1 MSSDKKDPNQGNEN
15 QPPVRYVKAHYTP
28 LTDLESYVSP
38 SKSPAETKSEPIPE
52 HKIVIELAGQWA
64 PNSSTLSLSKTDEQS
79 EKIAKPQKDNQTKH
93 RSLAVFEGLNTEPRN
108 LYISLPMQDVPA
120 SIRLLLAENLQPVE
134 KAVSMAEWDNVLVP
148 VRALV
153 YLSEKQDKANAA
165 DLKSGYLYIFWKGKV
180 WRELEIT
187 PDGQYR
193 DIDIV
198 YYRNRAKYSTEHEH
212 READGYPL
220 PQFWVPYKIQ
230 GEHQKDTSGVKVLF
244 SPRQMTV
251 QQLDELEERS
261 DSLAQISTT
270 LDELSVYS
278 ETKAFELQAHTAPI
292 HSVQLPTGESSDE
305 KPWLDL
311 GMCLLEDLKATQ
323 TAVVYLKEPLNDS
336 PKFEYAVE
344 LTCSEDTFKALKLD
358 EVITVA
364 PTAAET
370 ETEALKRVENKDSV
384 VYVSKLRVNEAKS
397 LQVKSGAGVLKTS
410 INSVMPDPVN
420 THQAHD
426 AFIPVQLA
434 VEIGHRLALPTSGYY
449 YHFMADALLH
459 EYKITPDDDNWQY
472 QATKSVAGQLSDELL
487 DDHELSTLILP
498 WRVQDQP
505 AKRQHLLYSPHKL
518 TQQEFDQ
525 MDGTWLDKH
534 ATLLDLEAMRK
545 AAEQNLV
552 DVVQHQG
559 QGQLYTIR
567 KGDTL
572 TAIAKAHEIKL
583 SELLE
588 LNPDYQVG
596 DRKDHIFPGETLIL
610 PLEAPDAAEES
621 AVMKIDYF
629 PVKKDATLDEVA
641 ASAGISQAMLL
652 EYNPYLQKVS
662 ETDHVMA
669 GDVVIVNKT
678 QEQNP
683 EPRIHEVKAIN
694 DALGHE
700 SLSSI
705 AALYNLSPKQL
716 AEINGL
722 DISDPLFSLRTGQ
735 TLKID
740 PPQNRAEGVQR
751 NTFPAVLVEDYNLA
765 ENMLYHYAQPKLG
778 GNFAPMTQDNLLAPQ
793 ATVVRVASLTT
804 AADIQTIKLCLGR
817 YALDEVEAPYNQSL
831 VLAQKQGKHPIQAAL
846 SEKYKVH
853 AHPLASETAHSLTI
867 RQLREGYVYV
877 YYVAANTNL
886 AARYPHADELHEFR
900 YAEGLFER
908 NDEKTPYLP
917 CHSLNG
923 WAYIV
928 FSEREWTEKQRS
940 QFTGDPEFRQALTKN
955 AGAVYDF
962 NQRLVSTK
970 GEEEVFNDLPQLVAD
985 IDAGPAIQD
994 HRFADTTTPTN
1005 QADTDVKPGSNDKD
1019 AKAEKE
1025 HFTPVQSNQP
1035 YLDTIDPEKPLHA
1048 DILIIEDGIALA
1060 EDSLKLTILA
1070 NDLRSQWQEKN
1081 LQELN
1086 LAKAVGDFCNLKLL
1100 PDDPLAKEVE
1110 GDELLQAKFVKYMND
1125 ELVNLQVYTASGGDD
1140 GVLEIERG
1148 IKSYA
1153 EDVKIN
1159 YFGRMAEY
1167 ANELGLKTNNPLRK
1181 YEKDYIDEYYEKSKW
1196 RSRIHLSDVNEVIVR
1211 LTESKVAYTQWVE
1224 YVAKCSFVV
1233 LNSLGVSAKYLNFD
1247 LESIQHV
1254 EELISFTTTYQF
1266 FFDSTL
1272 AQEQRGIHQTQFKP
1286 SQPLTNLVG
1295 SLFYIGNQ
1303 QWKENLEEYVSFFIE
1318 HGPNDAY
1325 NYLMSIGYNEEQAEE
1340 LVNEVH
1346 TWHFQ
1351 SSYAD
1356 RSALTAGA
1364 GAVLGGVFKEQN
1376 FVGWTLYNY
1385 LVSNTIQVM
1394 KNAFSNFSNNI
1405 IVNKIIYSINR
1416 EIFQTL
1422 FEQMLHVLKLSEEN
1436 PTQKMRWGTQWV
1448 GCLYAYAISHG
1459 IIHLPKEQ
1467 QDIFDSLTRQELFEN
1482 DILSEMKSGKINVS
1496 EFELSEQKE
1505 RVKSVRYER
1514 YSLINVYAIDSS
1526 KKLPCLLSE
1535 IFSEKNYEA
1544 VKELTSRGL
1553 DMAVIVF
1560 NTLALMEDYQKASMK
1575 HVKEF
1580 KDDIT
1585 IGYRVLWLVD
1595 SVLSITKARYVAEAQ
1610 EMLSKVEVFH
1620 ISTDAYEAFQS
1631 KNLFASWREA
1641 KVLNPETQFLLR
1653 RALLVGLGANIA
1665 AIGAGVLET
1674 GQILFYDLPNTEGLV
1689 FTAHIGKAVST
1700 ALLSISGFIDV
1711 FSMAGYAVPIWALVG
1726 LPLIAATVYAM
1737 CTAYLNFV
1745 RDDDVT
1751 DLLIKTPWANKR
1763 FLGENSTKWDYQK
1776 DGYQKALEAFSRLK
1790 NQPQVYF
1797 QPTKD
1802 NTEMYYDV
1810 LNPKTYLANGFW
1822 VMVDFPAELREEKVR
1837 IDGLWY
1843 QKDSK
1848 EMEFFHISGNP
1859 EYHSNWVK
1867 NKTPITKGWFSS
1879 TPYLSL
1885 EPSTQ
1890 ESYHNTW
1897 QDTGTINSIYYVWLP
1912 RPVNEVDSL
1921 LLLVWYPDDFDKDDS
1936 TKIRE
1941 NAIPHCFDIQ
1951 SFEKN
1956 FNPSGIASGKMKA
1969 DMTVYKS
1976 AFGKSLEDL
1985 KNSIP
1990 FKKSIKM
1997 ARNSKNDFLIAGFN
2011 KEHDNVK

>member
-278 ETKAFELQAHTAPI
+278 ETKAFEMQAHTAPI

-1086 LAKAVGDFCNLKLL
+1086 LAKAVGDFCNPKIL
-1100 PDDPLAKEVE
+1100 PDNPLVKELE
-1110 GDELLQAKFVKYMND
+1110 GKELLHAKITKAMIDKLDFLRESRGPNAILD
-1125 ELVNLQVYTASGGDD
+1125 EREIDLKKMGYKPNL
-1140 GVLEIERG
+1140 
-1148 IKSYA
+1148 SYFTQL
-1153 EDVKIN
+1153 N
-1159 YFGRMAEY
+1159 NY
-1167 ANELGLKTNNPLRK
+1167 ANELGLETKEPFNIRK
-1181 YEKDYIDEYYEKSKW
+1181 NKFIEQIDQTRKW
-1196 RSRIHLSDVNEVIVR
+1196 RSRIRLKEVNEVIVR
-1211 LTESKVAYTQWVE
+1211 LTESKVAYDNWVQ
-1224 YVAKCSFVV
+1224 YVAKCSFVM
-1233 LNSLGVSAKYLNFD
+1233 LNTLGISPELLSFD
-1247 LESIQHV
+1247 LESEEHSDEFVSFVTNFQYGFEHTLQGN
-1254 EELISFTTTYQF
+1254 ELIRHKNQF
-1266 FFDSTL
+1266 NPD
-1272 AQEQRGIHQTQFKP
+1272 
-1286 SQPLTNLVG
+1286 QPLINLVG
-1295 SLFYIGNQ
+1295 SIFYQGSQELKN
-1303 QWKENLEEYVSFFIE
+1303 KLEKYIRLYIE
-1318 HGPNDAY
+1318 HGPNDAF
-1325 NYLMSIGYNEEQAEE
+1325 NHLAEMGFNSDQLSQLIEESHQ
-1340 LVNEVH
+1340 
-1346 TWHFQ
+1346 WHLQ
-1351 SSYAD
+1351 GSRAD
-1356 RSALTAGA
+1356 QSALTVGVLSFWGA
-1364 GAVLGGVFKEQN
+1364 FKEESFMKWEWYKNNILSRYKNIKNSFAKGAVNLLSHQRLHSVNRLISHSLNEQLRLSLD
-1376 FVGWTLYNY
+1376 V
-1385 LVSNTIQVM
+1385 VQKSPEM
-1394 KNAFSNFSNNI
+1394 KWGTRWISNI
-1405 IVNKIIYSINR
+1405 ISNQIANGEIYLTKGMQSKFDAFRKEELNSTLWLMWMEDGRVRATAEEIEAQRNKILKIRLNIFYLFDINDKKFKK
-1416 EIFQTL
+1416 IFKALIVNQANKYYDAV
-1422 FEQMLHVLKLSEEN
+1422 ES
-1436 PTQKMRWGTQWV
+1436 
-1448 GCLYAYAISHG
+1448 
-1459 IIHLPKEQ
+1459 
-1467 QDIFDSLTRQELFEN
+1467 
-1482 DILSEMKSGKINVS
+1482 SG
-1496 EFELSEQKE
+1496 
-1505 RVKSVRYER
+1505 
-1514 YSLINVYAIDSS
+1514 
-1526 KKLPCLLSE
+1526 
-1535 IFSEKNYEA
+1535 
-1544 VKELTSRGL
+1544 SRGL
-1553 DMAVIVF
+1553 NLLITGLNF
-1560 NTLALMEDYQKASMK
+1560 LALIEDVVNISQKHK
-1575 HVKEF
+1575 
-1580 KDDIT
+1580 KDEKDYLT
-1585 IGYRVLWLVD
+1585 IQYRVAYFAD
-1595 SVLSITKARYVAEAQ
+1595 SVLSMNKSTYLSEARGV
-1610 EMLSKVEVFH
+1610 L
-1620 ISTDAYEAFQS
+1620 DAINGSHLEEDALDNLRS
-1631 KNLFASWREA
+1631 RNLFKASKEIHLLD
-1641 KVLNPETQFLLR
+1641 KETRYILR
-1653 RALLVGLGANIA
+1653 RAIVVGLAANLALSIA
-1665 AIGAGVLET
+1665 GILET
-1674 GQILFYDLPNTEGLV
+1674 WQIVFYDMPKAKGAIKYVHGL
-1689 FTAHIGKAVST
+1689 KAAST
-1700 ALLSISGFIDV
+1700 AAQAFTGALQLA
-1711 FSMAGYAVPIWALVG
+1711 SMFGATIPAWIIAGPAIVAGIVYAV
-1726 LPLIAATVYAM
+1726 
-1737 CTAYLNFV
+1737 CTAYLNFT
-1745 RDDDVT
+1745 REDDVT
-1751 DLLIKTPWANKR
+1751 DWLIKTPWVN
-1763 FLGENSTKWDYQK
+1763 TKFVGDDSVIWDYSK
-1776 DGYQKALEAFSRLK
+1776 DGYQKALDALTRLK
-1790 NQPQVYF
+1790 NKPIIYI
-1797 QPTKD
+1797 QPTAGEDYSQQVKPYNMKVPD
-1802 NTEMYYDV
+1802 GLYSASGYWIMI
-1810 LNPKTYLANGFW
+1810 
-1822 VMVDFPAELREEKVR
+1822 DFPIELRNKCVKV
-1837 IDGLWY
+1837 DALWY
-1843 QKDSK
+1843 GKNNSAVEFIQVDNK
-1848 EMEFFHISGNP
+1848 EKYIPDWVVNKRPFKILNTGVSPRIPARPYDEIDYIS
-1859 EYHSNWVK
+1859 
-1867 NKTPITKGWFSS
+1867 
-1879 TPYLSL
+1879 
-1885 EPSTQ
+1885 
-1890 ESYHNTW
+1890 TW
-1897 QDTGTINSIYYVWLP
+1897 QETGMMNQLYRFWLP
-1912 RPVNEVDSL
+1912 RPKNSQLNSL
-1921 LLLVWYPDDFDKDDS
+1921 LLMVWYPDDLEGQKKNGS
-1936 TKIRE
+1936 HIG
-1941 NAIPHCFDIQ
+1941 PHCFDKQIMPT
-1951 SFEKN
+1951 SVNTTSDFHLYGLKTAVEKLE
-1956 FNPSGIASGKMKA
+1956 
-1969 DMTVYKS
+1969 S
-1976 AFGKSLEDL
+1976 AFGETLTDL
-1985 KNSIP
+1985 KESQPYSAAVKLGEKQKNSLILVG
-1990 FKKSIKM
+1990 KK
-1997 ARNSKNDFLIAGFN
+1997 
-2011 KEHDNVK
+2011 